1 MSLLTVDGLPL
12 VLNDNG
18 RHFKRRKQ
26 SSLLK
31 KTAEFHFYGH
41 ENMKFYK
48 RRSRT
53 KKEESKV
60 KEKIHNTKYC
70 LLFDAKWTVFVS
82 DVVCCT

>member
-12 VLNDNG
+12 ILNDNG

-31 KTAEFHFYGH
+31 KPQNFTFTG
-41 ENMKFYK
+41 MKI
-48 RRSRT
+48 RNLT
-53 KKEESKV
+53 NEDLEQKKEESKV